1 MVRVYTGNAFD
12 VVGERK
18 RVDFR
23 MSNSNEYAD
32 ESFEIHL
39 RNHKKEAVRVRV
51 VEHLYRSLTWEIA
64 SNSSDFKKTD
74 AHTIEFPVT
83 IPPDGEKVVTYAAHY
98 SW

>member
-1 MVRVYTGNAFD
+1 MIETGKKSAT
-12 VVGERK
+12 
-18 RVDFR
+18 
-23 MSNSNEYAD
+23 
-32 ESFEIHL
+32 ESFEIKV